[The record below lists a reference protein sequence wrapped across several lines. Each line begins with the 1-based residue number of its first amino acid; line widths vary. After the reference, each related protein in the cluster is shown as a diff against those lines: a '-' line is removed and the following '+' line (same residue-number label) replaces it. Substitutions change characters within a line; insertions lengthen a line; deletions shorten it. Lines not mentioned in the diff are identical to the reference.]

1 MCKYCEPINK
11 QANWCKSIVDTGLEN
26 AVIVYGCNST
36 YIGISGRKNAISE
49 PISFCPFC
57 GKSLAPKINSI
68 EPVEPKYKQ
77 IDESDIKVGDYI
89 CIDGESSFCSFG
101 RHMIDDILTKY
112 DEDTGKKYLVYV
124 DTDGNKWNSK
134 TRYCMNG
141 LNAYCIVGFC
151 RKIN

>member
-1 MCKYCEPINK
+1 MCKYCEPINE
-11 QANWCKSIVDTGLEN
+11 QSNWCKSIADTGFEN
-26 AVIVYGCNST
+26 AAIVYGRDAA
-36 YIGISGRKNAISE
+36 YFGISGRTFAISA

-57 GKSLAPKINSI
+57 GKSLAPKRNSI
-68 EPVEPKYKQ
+68 EPEYKQ

-101 RHMIDDILTKY
+101 RLMITDILTKY
-112 DEDTGKKYLVYV
+112 DEDTGEKYLVYV

-134 TRYCMNG
+134 KRCCMNG

-151 RKIN
+151 RKTN

>member
-11 QANWCKSIVDTGLEN
+11 QANWCKTIADTGFEN
-26 AVIVYGCNST
+26 AVIVYGCDAA
-36 YIGISGRKNAISE
+36 YIGIAGRKNAISE

-57 GKSLAPKINSI
+57 GRSLEPKRKLI
-68 EPVEPKYKQ
+68 EPEYKQ
-77 IDESDIKVGDYI
+77 IDESNIKVGDYI

-101 RHMIDDILTKY
+101 RHMIADILTKY

>member
-11 QANWCKSIVDTGLEN
+11 QANWCKPIVDTGFEN
-26 AVIVYGCNST
+26 AVIVYGRNAA
-36 YIGISGRKNAISE
+36 YVGISGRKNAISE

-68 EPVEPKYKQ
+68 EPVEPEYKQ
-77 IDESDIKVGDYI
+77 IDEYDIKVGDYI

-101 RHMIDDILTKY
+101 RHMIADILTKY

>member
-11 QANWCKSIVDTGLEN
+11 QANWCKTIADTGFEN
-26 AVIVYGCNST
+26 AVIVYGCDAA
-36 YIGISGRKNAISE
+36 YIGIAGRKNAIAE
-49 PISFCPFC
+49 PMSFCPFC
-57 GKSLAPKINSI
+57 GRSLEPKRKLI
-68 EPVEPKYKQ
+68 EPEYKQ

-101 RHMIDDILTKY
+101 RHMIANILTKY
-112 DEDTGKKYLVYV
+112 DEDTGEKYLVYV
-124 DTDGNKWNSK
+124 DTDGKKWNSK

-151 RKIN
+151 RKTN